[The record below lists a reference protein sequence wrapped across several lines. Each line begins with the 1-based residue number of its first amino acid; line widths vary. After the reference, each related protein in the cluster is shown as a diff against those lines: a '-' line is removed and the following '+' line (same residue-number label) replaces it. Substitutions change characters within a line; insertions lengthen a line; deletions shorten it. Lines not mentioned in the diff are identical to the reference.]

1 MVSSNQ
7 IDLTKTLKEIFM
19 GIFSFAKDIGDK
31 IFNRDDAKHQADT
44 ETKADSSTP
53 AQNNEPSAQ
62 SVANLLLN
70 RIQQQNLDIK
80 SLKVKYNGS
89 TDTAEISGIAKT
101 QADREKAIIAVGNV
115 QHVAKVI
122 DNIEI
127 EQDAPESTMYTVK
140 SGDTLSKIA
149 QEVYGNSG
157 EYMKIFEANKPM
169 LSDPD
174 KIYPGQVLRIPK
186 P

>member
-1 MVSSNQ
+1 
-7 IDLTKTLKEIFM
+7 M

-31 IFNRDDAKHQADT
+31 IFNRDDDKHQANV
-44 ETKADSSTP
+44 ETNASANTPVAST
-53 AQNNEPSAQ
+53 EPSAQ
-62 SVANLLLN
+62 SVANLLLK
-70 RIQQQNLDIK
+70 RIQQQNLNIDV
-80 SLKVKYNGS
+80 LKVKYNGT
-89 TDTAEISGIAKT
+89 TDTAEISGKAKT
-101 QADREKAIIAVGNV
+101 QADREKAIIAIGNV
-115 QHVAKVI
+115 QNVAKVV
-122 DNIEI
+122 DNIDI
-127 EQDAPESTMYTVK
+127 EEDAPESTMYTVK

-149 QEVYGNSG
+149 GDVYGSPN

>member
-1 MVSSNQ
+1 
-7 IDLTKTLKEIFM
+7 M

-31 IFNRDDAKHQADT
+31 IFNRDDDKHQANV
-44 ETKADSSTP
+44 ETQADSAAP
-53 AQNNEPSAQ
+53 AATTEPSAQ
-62 SVANLLLN
+62 SVANLLLR
-70 RIQQQNLDIK
+70 RIQQQNLNI
-80 SLKVKYNGS
+80 SNLKVKYNGS
-89 TDTAEISGIAKT
+89 TDTAEISGSAKT
-101 QADREKAIIAVGNV
+101 QADREKAIIAIGNV
-115 QHVAKVI
+115 QNVAKVI
-122 DNIEI
+122 DNIDI

-140 SGDTLSKIA
+140 SGDSLSKIA
-149 QEVYGNSG
+149 QDVYGSAN